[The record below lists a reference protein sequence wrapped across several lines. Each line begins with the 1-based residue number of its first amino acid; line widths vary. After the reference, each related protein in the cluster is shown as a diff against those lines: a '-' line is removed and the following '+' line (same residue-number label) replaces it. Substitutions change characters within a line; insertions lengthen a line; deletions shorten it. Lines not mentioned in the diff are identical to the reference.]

1 MTPTPTSLPL
11 PASLTLALALAPALL
26 ASGCSAEAR
35 YQTALGH
42 VGSAGAQ
49 LAVIERRGGTWS
61 GATGLA
67 DAETEA
73 TGETSFLIGSNT
85 KVITAAVI
93 LQLVEEGGLG
103 LHDPAHPWVPQ
114 LREDIT
120 VRHLLQ
126 HTSGIGE
133 YFDHDAMTAD
143 DGAGLGQEWTP
154 EELIQ
159 LGMEVRDDGPQA
171 RGAYANTN
179 YIALGRVIEAVDG
192 RPYEEA
198 VRARILDPLGL
209 DRCGVLVGGDP
220 APGHLAMG
228 EGGDMGV
235 VTRYDPSVGWAAGS
249 AYATASQLARFYQ
262 AVFSAELYGED
273 LLAEQLDGN
282 EADIGFGGEDMETAY
297 GLGMMVIAMDGQ
309 TIQGHLGGVDGFTAI
324 GVRDADTGAI
334 AAVTSN
340 SSHADVVGPA
350 LDALGVAGG
359 Q

>member
-11 PASLTLALALAPALL
+11 SASPSLTLALALL
-26 ASGCSAEAR
+26 ASACSAEDR
-35 YQTALGH
+35 YQIALGH

-49 LAVIERRGGTWS
+49 LAVIESGGVTWS

-67 DAETEA
+67 GPEAET
-73 TGETSFLIGSNT
+73 TGETAFLIGSNT
-85 KVITAAVI
+85 KVVTAAAV
-93 LQLVEEGGLG
+93 LQLVEEGSLA
-103 LHDPAHPWVPQ
+103 LDDPAHPWVPQ
-114 LREDIT
+114 LREEIT

-126 HTSGIGE
+126 HTSGLGE

-159 LGMEVRDDGPQA
+159 LGLEVRDDGPQS

-179 YIALGRVIEAVDG
+179 FIALGRVVEAVDG
-192 RPYEEA
+192 RPYDVA
-198 VRARILDPLGL
+198 VQARIFEPLGL
-209 DRCGVLVGGDP
+209 DRCGVHTAGKPV
-220 APGHLAMG
+220 PGHLAMG
-228 EGGDMGV
+228 EGGDLGV
-235 VTRYDPSVGWAAGS
+235 VTRYHPSVGWAAGS
-249 AYATASQLARFYQ
+249 AYATATQLARFYE

-273 LLAEQLDGN
+273 LVAEQLDGN
-282 EADIGFGGEDMETAY
+282 EADIGFTDEGMETAY
-297 GLGMMVIAMDGQ
+297 GLGVMVIGMDGR
-309 TIQGHLGGVDGFTAI
+309 TIQGHLGGVDGFIAI

-359 Q
+359 R